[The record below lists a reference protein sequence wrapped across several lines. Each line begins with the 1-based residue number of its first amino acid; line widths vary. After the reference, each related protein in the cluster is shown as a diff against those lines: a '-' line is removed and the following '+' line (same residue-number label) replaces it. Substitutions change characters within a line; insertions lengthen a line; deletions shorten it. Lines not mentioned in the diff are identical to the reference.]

1 MSITS
6 IDVEIILINRFMFI
20 KYLVIKVLKKI
31 EFKIFFIN
39 SHLKLKYKNM
49 KKLLLSITLFATSL
63 GFSQLLSQDFEGAD
77 FPPTGWT
84 TDTNVTSR
92 PWTVTTAYSQ
102 ATQDVFRITGV
113 RSAIIAWIAQDQDA
127 HLTSPAFSLVNYSA
141 ATLTFNTKMGYEYM
155 VNPFPNGDLQV
166 EVSTDGVVWNDVW
179 VEEDY
184 GVFVDYATLNISVD
198 LASFLG
204 ESAVQ
209 VRFHYVGN
217 DADTLSVDDV
227 LVTGTLSNNEVL
239 SSNFSTFP
247 NPVNEVVNIKS
258 ASNYTINSV
267 SITDLNGR
275 TIKTVEFNNLSEA
288 GLNVAELN
296 AGVYFLNITS
306 DAGKAVKKFVKN

>member
-1 MSITS
+1 MLKLFLL
-6 IDVEIILINRFMFI
+6 IDSCLI

-39 SHLKLKYKNM
+39 SQLKLKFKNM
-49 KKLLLSITLFATSL
+49 KKLLLSITLFASSL
-63 GFSQLLSQDFEGAD
+63 GFSQILSQDFEGAD

-84 TDTNVTSR
+84 TETNVPAR
-92 PWTVTTAYSQ
+92 PWGFTNVIFTATGQTTFTIA
-102 ATQDVFRITGV
+102 GV
-113 RSAIIAWIAQDQDA
+113 KSAAIGWIAQDQDA
-127 HLTSPAFSLVNYSA
+127 HLTSPAFSLVNYTA
-141 ATLTFNTKMGYEYM
+141 ATLAFKTKIGYEYM
-155 VNPFPNGDLQV
+155 VAPFPNGDLQV
-166 EVSTDGVVWNDVW
+166 EVSTDGTTWNDVW

-184 GVFVDYATLNISVD
+184 GVFADYVTLNISVD
-198 LASFLG
+198 LASYLG
-204 ESAVQ
+204 QSAVQ

-217 DADTLSVDDV
+217 DADSLSVDDV

-275 TIKTVEFNNLSEA
+275 TIKTVDFNNLSEA

-306 DAGKAVKKFVKN
+306 DVGKAVKKFVKN